1 MPAISLILL
10 FIDTSVMIFLPA
22 TLYTRSMDKS
32 KLIIMSGLPGSGKS
46 TVAESLSAKLSVPL
60 FSVDP
65 IEASLLKSGLKRS
78 FETGLAAY
86 LVAETLA
93 VNAVQE
99 ARDLWHNLVR
109 THHAVLI
116 IIECVVERAI
126 HKRRLESRIRNLHGI
141 AEVTW
146 EEVENRRKEYLP
158 WKEERLVLDTATAH
172 EQNVKKALDYIHHR
186 EQSRS

>member
-1 MPAISLILL
+1 MKKP
-10 FIDTSVMIFLPA
+10 
-22 TLYTRSMDKS
+22 

-46 TVAESLSAKLSVPL
+46 TIADSLSATLSVPL

-93 VNAVQE
+93 DEHLRRGMSVMIDAVNAVQE
-99 ARDLWHNLVR
+99 ARDLWYKLER
-109 THHAVLI
+109 IHHATLI

-126 HKRRLESRIRNLHGI
+126 HKKRIEARIRNLHGI

-146 EEVENRRKEYLP
+146 DSVENRRKEYVP
-158 WKEERLVLDTATAH
+158 WKEERLVLDTATAS
-172 EQNVKKALDYIHHR
+172 EQNIKRALDYIHLKG
-186 EQSRS
+186 